1 MNSAR
6 HMHPPISI
14 SNVTLFNNYIYLNI
28 RNTNKNIDDETLN
41 EYINDGVHVNPV
53 STDGSNTYYNLHS
66 AVPRK
71 LTFEDI
77 QDNPVAIS
85 TYLEVLYYSN
95 RSERNDIEWECID
108 NICAL
113 HLIGTPEDV
122 EELSRFPGILIREVS
137 DKTFSFICDTD
148 DCSILHSES
157 QLIKYKLDTY
167 YASEPEWWKDNRYV
181 IRPYDL
187 RCEKVFGLYDI
198 PYSECPK
205 FRNPGLPNN
214 GIIYPCYQHHL
225 NPDERVYKIY
235 IQMSDELI
243 RTSYE
248 RSNFFINIRN
258 SKKKMS
264 IKNFIEYLS

>member
-1 MNSAR
+1 
-6 HMHPPISI
+6 MHPPISI
-14 SNVTLFNNYIYLNI
+14 SNVTIFNNYIYLNI
-28 RNTNKNIDDETLN
+28 RKTNKNIDDETLN

-53 STDGSNTYYNLHS
+53 SADGSDIYYNPHS
-66 AVPRK
+66 PASRK
-71 LTFEDI
+71 LTFEDL
-77 QDNPVAIS
+77 QFTVS
-85 TYLEVLYYSN
+85 HYLEVLCYSGKL
-95 RSERNDIEWECID
+95 SSTVSGRNDIELQCID

-122 EELSRFPGILIREVS
+122 EELSRFPGILIREVY
-137 DKTFSFICDTD
+137 DKTFNFICDTND
-148 DCSILHSES
+148 YSILHSEN

-167 YASEPEWWKDNRYV
+167 YSSEPTWWKDNRYV

-187 RCEKVFGLYDI
+187 RCEKAFGLYDM

-205 FRNPGLPNN
+205 FRNPILSSNN

-225 NPDERVYKIY
+225 NPDERVYKLY

>member
-1 MNSAR
+1 MNPL
-6 HMHPPISI
+6 HPPISI

-28 RNTNKNIDDETLN
+28 RKTNKNIDDETLN
-41 EYINDGVHVNPV
+41 EYINDGVHINPV
-53 STDGSNTYYNLHS
+53 SADGSNTYYNLPS
-66 AVPRK
+66 ATSRK
-71 LTFEDI
+71 LSFEDLL
-77 QDNPVAIS
+77 DDARACS
-85 TYLEVLYYSN
+85 YLEVLYYGN
-95 RSERNDIEWECID
+95 RSGRDDIEWECID

-122 EELSRFPGILIREVS
+122 EELSRFPGILIREVH
-137 DKTFSFICDTD
+137 DKTINFICDTND
-148 DCSILHSES
+148 YSILHSEN
-157 QLIKYKLDTY
+157 QHIKYKLDTY
-167 YASEPEWWKDNRYV
+167 YSSEPKWWNDNRYV

-187 RCEKVFGLYDI
+187 RCEKVFGLYDM

-205 FRNPGLPNN
+205 FRNPELPNN
-214 GIIYPCYQHHL
+214 GIIYLCYQQHL
-225 NPDERVYKIY
+225 NPDERVYKLY

-258 SKKKMS
+258 SKKEMS

>member
-1 MNSAR
+1 
-6 HMHPPISI
+6 MHPPISI

-28 RNTNKNIDDETLN
+28 RKTNKNIDDETLN

-53 STDGSNTYYNLHS
+53 SIPDGADTYYNLRS
-66 AVPRK
+66 AASRK
-71 LTFEDI
+71 LSFKDLL
-77 QDNPVAIS
+77 S
-85 TYLEVLYYSN
+85 TPSPYLEVLCYSGKLSSN
-95 RSERNDIEWECID
+95 VSGRNDNEWECID

-122 EELSRFPGILIREVS
+122 EELSMFPGILIREVH
-137 DKTFSFICDTD
+137 DNTFNFICDTNG
-148 DCSILHSES
+148 CSILHSES
-157 QLIKYKLDTY
+157 QQIKYKLDTY
-167 YASEPEWWKDNRYV
+167 YSSEPKWWKDNRYV
-181 IRPYDL
+181 IRPYDDET
-187 RCEKVFGLYDI
+187 EKAFGLYDM
-198 PYSECPK
+198 PYSESPK
-205 FRNPGLPNN
+205 FRNPGLPNS

-243 RTSYE
+243 KTSYE
-248 RSNFFINIRN
+248 RANFFMNIRN